1 MRWVRFGIAAG
12 IALAFAPAAQAQE
25 APTSYLMLTYY
36 RCAQGDVARADAIF
50 KDQVV
55 PLLKAAQSA
64 GNITTY
70 GWGKHVEGGEWRRL
84 MLVAGPDLAKLADA
98 RDALTKSLTAPEHA
112 KAFDEFARVCPS
124 HDDYIW
130 RPKASSQPLDAVART
145 RSPFAMS
152 TYFVCNSHEAE
163 ADAIVAAVFAGV
175 LNQRVKDG
183 TIDSWNWIEH
193 IFGGEY
199 RRALIVDG
207 KDEKSLLTHW
217 ATMQNDLEKAAPD
230 LARRFD
236 DICHGHADYI
246 WDLSGN

>member
-12 IALAFAPAAQAQE
+12 IALACAPAAQAQE

-112 KAFDEFARVCPS
+112 KAFEEFARVCPS

-130 RPKASSQPLDAVART
+130 RPKASSQPLDAVAST

-193 IFGGEY
+193 MFGGQY
-199 RRALIVDG
+199 RRALVVDG
-207 KDEKSLLTHW
+207 KDEKALLKNW
-217 ATMQNDLEKAAPD
+217 ATLQDDFEKASPD
-230 LARRFD
+230 LARRLT
-236 DICHGHADYI
+236 DICDSHVDYI
-246 WDLSGN
+246 WDLTGN

>member
-1 MRWVRFGIAAG
+1 MRILFFGFAAG
-12 IALAFAPAAQAQE
+12 IALAFAPAVQAQE
-25 APTSYLMLTYY
+25 APTSYLMGTYY

-50 KDQVV
+50 KEQVV
-55 PLLKAAQSA
+55 PLLKAAETA
-64 GNITTY
+64 GISTY

-84 MLVAGPDLAKLADA
+84 MYVVGTDLGKLADA
-98 RDALTKSLTAPEHA
+98 RDALTKSLMAPEHA
-112 KAFDEFARVCPS
+112 KAFEEFARICPS

-145 RSPFAMS
+145 RAPFAMS
-152 TYFVCNSHEAE
+152 TYFVCTSKEAE
-163 ADAIVAAVFAGV
+163 ADAIVAAVFATV

-183 TIDSWNWIEH
+183 TIASWNWIEH

-199 RRALIVDG
+199 RRALVIDG
-207 KDEKSLLTHW
+207 KDEKSLLKSWVTLQ
-217 ATMQNDLEKAAPD
+217 TDMEKAAPD

-246 WDLSGN
+246 WDLGGN